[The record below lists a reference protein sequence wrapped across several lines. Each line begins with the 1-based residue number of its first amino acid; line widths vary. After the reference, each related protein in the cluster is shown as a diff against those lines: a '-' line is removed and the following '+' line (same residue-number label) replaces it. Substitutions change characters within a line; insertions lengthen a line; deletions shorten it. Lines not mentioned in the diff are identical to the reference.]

1 MTRVFFVDFARLL
14 GLAALALTWTLP
26 TAAVAQFSELVKQIP
41 PTANAVVLL
50 NMEKAKQSP
59 MGVQEGWDKQPE
71 KAFEAG
77 VSRVPPQATRFVL
90 AAEIDFDFMQPMWEA
105 AVLDLSEEVS
115 VRQIA
120 ANRGG
125 SLDTIEGLPA
135 VALPNDTY
143 MVQLGPKRLG
153 TMGPGKRQAVVR
165 WIREVRGTL
174 PLLHSAYLEKLA
186 SYEDLS
192 GSEIIMGIDLDGA
205 LARERVAAKLKANQP
220 LLDMWQAD
228 RPGRGNDD
236 FACWHA
242 QQERTS
248 AALVRC
254 RLARALTHDRRPA
267 AAADQSGRSGGN
279 SGQGL
284 A

>member
-1 MTRVFFVDFARLL
+1 MRVFFADFARLL

-26 TAAVAQFSELVKQIP
+26 TAAVAQFGELVKQIP
-41 PTANAVVLL
+41 PSANAVVLL

-59 MGVQEGWDKQPE
+59 MGVKEGWDKQPE

-105 AVLDLSEEVS
+105 AVLDLCEEVS

-143 MVQLGPKRLG
+143 VVQLGPKRLG
-153 TMGPGKRQAVVR
+153 AMGPGKRQAVVR

-174 PLLHSAYLEKLA
+174 PVLHSAYLEKLA
-186 SYEDLS
+186 SYEDQS

-228 RPGRGNDD
+228 R
-236 FACWHA
+236 
-242 QQERTS
+242 S
-248 AALVRC
+248 
-254 RLARALTHDRRPA
+254 ALTNRK
-267 AAADQSGRSGGN
+267 SVV
-279 SGQGL
+279 
-284 A
+284 